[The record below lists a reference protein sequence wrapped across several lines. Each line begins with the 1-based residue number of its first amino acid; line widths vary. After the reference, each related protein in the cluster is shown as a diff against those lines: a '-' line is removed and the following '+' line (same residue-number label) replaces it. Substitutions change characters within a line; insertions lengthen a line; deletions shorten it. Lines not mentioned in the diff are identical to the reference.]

1 MKSISTEP
9 LCSRDGEDHAARD
22 TGVRCDFKM
31 IHIHIIGTNHEY
43 QNGENVTKEDIL
55 SFKAY
60 LEFIC
65 QQYSIKAI
73 AEEMNR
79 EALSEVNQLSSTCE
93 SLAEEL
99 SIVHRYCDPDRT
111 ERKKLGIRQ
120 ENDVRLNG
128 FSSRMT
134 EEEIRDLI
142 RNENVKRENI
152 WLKHIQEINIF
163 PLLFVCGAN
172 HVNSFSKITSSSG
185 FLCNILCD
193 DWTPIKPMNQIG
205 L

>member
-1 MKSISTEP
+1 
-9 LCSRDGEDHAARD
+9 
-22 TGVRCDFKM
+22 M
-31 IHIHIIGTNHEY
+31 IQIYIIGTNHEY

-60 LEFIC
+60 LRYIRKK
-65 QQYSIKAI
+65 YSIKAI
-73 AEEMNR
+73 AEEMNK
-79 EALSEVNQLSSTCE
+79 ETLSEVNQISSTCE
-93 SLAEEL
+93 SLVEEL

-120 ENDVRLNG
+120 ENEVRLNG

-134 EEEIRDLI
+134 EEEIRDSI
-142 RNENVKRENI
+142 RIENVKREKI
-152 WLKHIQEINIF
+152 WLKNIQKLNIF
-163 PLLFVCGAN
+163 PLLFICGAN

-185 FLCNILCD
+185 FLCNILCN
-193 DWTPIKPMNQIG
+193 DWTPNKPINQTG